1 VQGNGPTVSLG
12 NLAAQA
18 RPGDRIAIDV
28 KEIRRMNYRDQQEV
42 VPSDNSSLTFQLN

>member
-1 VQGNGPTVSLG
+1 VAGNTPTVNVSS
-12 NLAAQA
+12 LAAKA

-42 VPSDNSSLTFQLN
+42 VPSDNTAINIQLN